1 MSFIEELKDKART
14 NRKTIVLPEG
24 MDRRTYEAA
33 EQIIQEDFADII
45 LLASEEELEE
55 YGKDY
60 HDFKTLNVE
69 LYSPKIEEQFKKLLS
84 SPSNRC
90 INCND
95 FSVCAGGCLLQW
107 LSYNFSDLMK
117 DKEDY
122 YARKTN

>member
-1 MSFIEELKDKART
+1 MPNKFHNKLFRHNCISTTCQLQNRSGLIFDT
-14 NRKTIVLPEG
+14 NLN
-24 MDRRTYEAA
+24 
-33 EQIIQEDFADII
+33 IIPCNSLFKFPI
-45 LLASEEELEE
+45 LE

-117 DKEDY
+117 AKEDY